1 MLGTNPSWGVSVV
14 GARHDNHR
22 ACDVPVPDVVE
33 NYRGEIFNSAGQ
45 APYLDYQ
52 PTDGRALV
60 CPHND
65 YQIWLSKKECLPGQ

>member
-14 GARHDNHR
+14 GTRHENHGVY
-22 ACDVPVPDVVE
+22 DVPVPDVAE
-33 NYRGEIFNSAGQ
+33 NHRGQIFNNAVQ

-60 CPHND
+60 YPH
-65 YQIWLSKKECLPGQ
+65 K